1 MEAFKAIILLF
12 KEILIKPAGLDMQMT
27 RGEGHLGCGLGSG
40 RMVAPF
46 NGTGNNGKEVS
57 LGGRLKVQ
65 RGLRCQQ
72 DIQRDM

>member
-12 KEILIKPAGLDMQMT
+12 KEIIIKLAGLDMRMT
-27 RGEGHLGCGLGSG
+27 RGEGHLGCRLGSG

-57 LGGRLKVQ
+57 LEGKTEGPVGSEMSTRHP
-65 RGLRCQQ
+65 
-72 DIQRDM
+72 RDM

>member
-12 KEILIKPAGLDMQMT
+12 KEILKPAGLDMQMT
-27 RGEGHLGCGLGSG
+27 RGEEHLGCGLGSG

-65 RGLRCQQ
+65 RGLRCPQ